1 MFSLSRLTNLFW
13 SPGSEAKVSII
24 GLDGVGK
31 FTLLQRLSE
40 KEMETV
46 AWLPITSPDV
56 KKSKS
61 YRWNMNLVQTYVGY
75 SEKPSHKKWVA
86 DHFCDS
92 DGIIFVIDDDNDKRA
107 ESAEWMGCYARGF
120 KPVHGPAYFLKVQEG
135 IPWLILAN
143 KKKADVSFFLSF
155 GKSTNVL
162 TQFAEPIDDGGR
174 DSSNDET

>member
-13 SPGSEAKVSII
+13 SPGPEAKVSII

-40 KEMETV
+40 KEIETV
-46 AWLPITSPDV
+46 ACPPINYPYV

-61 YRWNMNLVQTYVGY
+61 YRWNMNLVQTYVGC
-75 SEKPSHKKWVA
+75 SEKSLHKKWVA

-92 DGIIFVIDDDNDKRA
+92 DGIIFVVDDDKDRRA
-107 ESAEWMGCYARGF
+107 ESAEWMGLYARGF
-120 KPVHGPAYFLKVQEG
+120 KPGHGQAYFLKVQEG

-143 KKKADVSFFLSF
+143 KNKADVSCSLFLAI
-155 GKSTNVL
+155 STKVL
-162 TQFAEPIDDGGR
+162 TQFAESLDDGGR
-174 DSSNDET
+174 DSTNDGT